1 MRGDDGVVSLLMSA
15 SEIDACGASPENFAA
30 EIARRMAR

>member
-1 MRGDDGVVSLLMSA
+1 MSA

-30 EIARRMAR
+30 EISRRMAQL